1 MAENEKNLPVEEEDL
16 EEVDI
21 ITLTDDETGEEK
33 EFELIARAEIGGNL
47 YFALIPADEESDEY
61 IILKAREEGDDIV
74 FETVDDDEEFDKAEE
89 YFNDLFFNEVDYDQ
103 N

>member
-21 ITLTDDETGEEK
+21 ITLTDEETGEEK
-33 EFELIARAEIGGNL
+33 EFEFLARGEINGEL
-47 YFALIPADEESDEY
+47 YFALVPAHEESEEY
-61 IILKAREEGDDIV
+61 IILKAREDGDDII
-74 FETVDDDEEFDKAEE
+74 FESVDDEEEFDKAEE
-89 YFNDLFFNEVDYDQ
+89 YFNDLFFNEIDYDQ

>member
-33 EFELIARAEIGGNL
+33 EFELIARAEISGGL
-47 YFALIPADEESDEY
+47 YFALVPADEESDEY
-61 IILKAREEGDDIV
+61 IILKAREDGDDII
-74 FETVDDDEEFDKAEE
+74 FESVDDDEEFDKAEE
-89 YFNDLFFNEVDYDQ
+89 YFNDLFFNEIDYDQ